1 MPRLAA
7 FSIADALAPFNI
19 TIDNVPANALINDSR
34 QANEHSIFC
43 AVIGSL
49 QDGRKYID
57 TAIEHGC
64 PMVVAQCHSAQQH
77 GNIIEKTVAG
87 KKVNVV
93 QFYQLDEQLTKLAQH
108 FYGYPHHALTMVG
121 ITGTNGKTSTSQ
133 FVANCFNALGQ
144 ESAVIGT
151 IGAGRI
157 GDLMPINNTTPGP
170 TELNSLLAGFVQ
182 QGTKAVAM
190 EVSSHALDQH
200 RVSPDMMDIAVF
212 TNLSRDHLDY
222 HETMDEYAKAKFK
235 LFTGSKAQVAVF
247 NGDDA
252 YGDTWLQ
259 KNQGQQETIVFGKK
273 DRVAHHP
280 RFVKAKH
287 IKHSSN
293 GLSFI
298 VETEKEQ
305 HKVTSPLVGDFN
317 VDNLLA
323 AISVLRAAEFALVDI
338 VNIIPTIQACN
349 GRMETFH
356 GLKKATTIVDYA
368 HTPDALENA
377 LIACQQ
383 HCDGK
388 LWVVFGC
395 GGNRDTGKRAQM
407 GAIAEKYADHVI
419 VTNDNPRNEA
429 PELIAQSILSG
440 CQHPEKIGV
449 VLNREQAV
457 TSTLA
462 NAVVGD
468 IVLLAGKGHEETIE
482 IGDEIIEYS
491 ERKLVMSLYSQYQ
504 KDAGYCYQN

>member
-7 FSIADALAPFNI
+7 FSVADALAPFNI
-19 TIDNVPANALINDSR
+19 SIENVPANALVNDSR

-57 TAIEHGC
+57 SAIENGS
-64 PMVVAQCHSAQQH
+64 PMVIAQCHSAQQH

-93 QFYQLDEQLTKLAQH
+93 QFYQLDEKLTKLAQH
-108 FYGYPHHALTMVG
+108 FYGYPHHALKMVG
-121 ITGTNGKTSTSQ
+121 ITGTNGKTSTSH
-133 FVANCFNALGQ
+133 FVTNCFNALGQ

-151 IGAGRI
+151 IGAGRL
-157 GDLMPINNTTPGP
+157 GHLVPINNTTPGP
-170 TELNSLLAGFVQ
+170 TELNSLLADFVQ
-182 QGTKAVAM
+182 QGAKAVAM

-222 HETMDEYAKAKFK
+222 HETMDEYARAKFK
-235 LFTGSKAQVAVF
+235 LFTGSKSQIAVL

-259 KNQGQQETIVFGKK
+259 QNKGQQETIVFGKK
-273 DRVAHHP
+273 DRVANQA
-280 RFVKAKH
+280 RYVKAKQ

-293 GLSFI
+293 GLAFV

-305 HKVTSPLVGDFN
+305 QAVTSQLVGDFN

-323 AISVLRAAEFALVDI
+323 AISVMRAAEIPLADI
-338 VNIIPTIQACN
+338 INIIPTIRACN

-356 GLKKATTIVDYA
+356 EAGKATSIVDYA

-377 LIACQQ
+377 LMACKQ
-383 HCDGK
+383 HCDGN

-407 GAIAEKYADHVI
+407 GAIAEKYADHVVI
-419 VTNDNPRNEA
+419 TNDNPRNEA
-429 PELIAQSILSG
+429 PELIAQNILSG
-440 CQHPEKIGV
+440 CQQPEKIGV
-449 VLNREQAV
+449 VLDRKQAV

-462 NAVVGD
+462 NAVAGD

-482 IGDEIIEYS
+482 IGNEIIEYG
-491 ERKLVMSLYSQYQ
+491 ERKLVMSLYSQYKQ
-504 KDAGYCYQN
+504 DAGADK